1 MFPSNPAP
9 TPPLKERRSR
19 RSHKNSK
26 DGCPN
31 CRANRIKCSEDLPR
45 CLQCIKKNLRCGYL
59 DFPPEKLE
67 HIRRKNDLLRRQLP
81 EDQSQNSSH
90 QSVAQ
95 YGGPG
100 TPSQVLHS
108 TNAYFEN
115 YGAPRPPAGSL
126 PPGPMAVSPPNYG
139 SLHPNAANQGYSM
152 RYAVPFYAPLVPQ
165 IPRVAHVPLAPMLVP
180 PYPMDYGYVS
190 PSNVPLVHPPPPL
203 LFYPSQTV
211 QAPPMLSQGMQSP
224 PLYLPPLI
232 EPKSAVKAEF
242 HEPADEDMRLRSLPL
257 TLSHSSYSRRSLLL
271 LQIPGK
277 TKPPILGVPRISGPL
292 IPASPSTEGNGERHS
307 REKAVPHGIHK
318 KIKIRE
324 KDPKDRSNPLSF
336 LTNFRSVVYSNLFK
350 EVTRDISSLEKE
362 VPQNYKPWLDG
373 QPYGF
378 NSFDPKNPFFSSELS
393 SFFDETAGSTPL
405 APTKELSVVTNR
417 PRRPDPVSHTAVSP
431 TSSAPDDKFLPNC
444 VFKVTKFKILDVPNH
459 LKSNLY
465 EQTVKDLK
473 QVGAHI
479 QFSTSVKSEF
489 MRPVYVEREFSM
501 LWVEIFL
508 RATVYELFFIY
519 FIDKSINIL
528 MRASEKIVNGD
539 IIYSPN
545 LDSSRSSSVSSLDGS
560 GRKSHFFYNKDDL
573 DFLTSKSFV
582 TYGRV
587 IRELR
592 NSINLYSPEFPARM
606 SLFSAWACYT
616 NPRSDLDTFGLMVR
630 GTLVLFK
637 NTLTQCIA
645 EHISVF
651 SMHREFLIFEQCV
664 RQSLFP
670 DYNLNVIRNLVVEFH
685 KYKSFVDKLVG
696 LHEDGYDLDLELVSV
711 ICDPIFRHDFHELN
725 KFLERLMNKFLPQI
739 LAQNLH
745 YKELNNYDADD
756 NIYFASPSLLFKLT
770 YDWFYL
776 YPDEK
781 MYMSSKTN
789 PLKKVMY
796 MFYQAF
802 GKSFSSAFS
811 PIKSVSLADMCN
823 ITCTKVGMEF
833 LKPDRIETETY
844 KPLRRILQNL
854 MRTTRFFEARLKL
867 LSWRIIDMSVLDGEF
882 VKPAPSVSSM
892 VWEHNDVVQ
901 ILPEKLRVREKQI
914 ENFAQTTFAAHNYPF
929 FEELYADPFTVNL
942 IHLETERQHNALQ
955 NEPYS
960 FDYTLGL
967 ANHDFNP
974 NKIVDHYSAKRKV
987 QLDSSPAIP
996 NEKLAIRLDNL
1007 LSSRDAISSS
1017 SKSHT
1022 HPAT

>member
-1 MFPSNPAP
+1 
-9 TPPLKERRSR
+9 
-19 RSHKNSK
+19 
-26 DGCPN
+26 
-31 CRANRIKCSEDLPR
+31 
-45 CLQCIKKNLRCGYL
+45 
-59 DFPPEKLE
+59 
-67 HIRRKNDLLRRQLP
+67 
-81 EDQSQNSSH
+81 
-90 QSVAQ
+90 
-95 YGGPG
+95 
-100 TPSQVLHS
+100 
-108 TNAYFEN
+108 
-115 YGAPRPPAGSL
+115 
-126 PPGPMAVSPPNYG
+126 
-139 SLHPNAANQGYSM
+139 
-152 RYAVPFYAPLVPQ
+152 
-165 IPRVAHVPLAPMLVP
+165 
-180 PYPMDYGYVS
+180 
-190 PSNVPLVHPPPPL
+190 
-203 LFYPSQTV
+203 
-211 QAPPMLSQGMQSP
+211 
-224 PLYLPPLI
+224 
-232 EPKSAVKAEF
+232 
-242 HEPADEDMRLRSLPL
+242 
-257 TLSHSSYSRRSLLL
+257 
-271 LQIPGK
+271 
-277 TKPPILGVPRISGPL
+277 
-292 IPASPSTEGNGERHS
+292 
-307 REKAVPHGIHK
+307 
-318 KIKIRE
+318 
-324 KDPKDRSNPLSF
+324 
-336 LTNFRSVVYSNLFK
+336 
-350 EVTRDISSLEKE
+350 
-362 VPQNYKPWLDG
+362 
-373 QPYGF
+373 
-378 NSFDPKNPFFSSELS
+378 
-393 SFFDETAGSTPL
+393 
-405 APTKELSVVTNR
+405 
-417 PRRPDPVSHTAVSP
+417 
-431 TSSAPDDKFLPNC
+431 
-444 VFKVTKFKILDVPNH
+444 
-459 LKSNLY
+459 
-465 EQTVKDLK
+465 
-473 QVGAHI
+473 
-479 QFSTSVKSEF
+479 
-489 MRPVYVEREFSM
+489 
-501 LWVEIFL
+501 
-508 RATVYELFFIY
+508 
-519 FIDKSINIL
+519 
-528 MRASEKIVNGD
+528 KIVNGD

-545 LDSSRSSSVSSLDGS
+545 SDSSRSSSVSSLDGS

-651 SMHREFLIFEQCV
+651 SMHREFSIFEQCV

-739 LAQNLH
+739 LAQNSH
-745 YKELNNYDADD
+745 YKELNNYEADD

-770 YDWFYL
+770 YDWFYS

-854 MRTTRFFEARLKL
+854 MRTTRFFEARSKL

-987 QLDSSPAIP
+987 QLESSPAIP